1 MARKKKTATRKPKAK
16 EPEQPEV
23 QEDPVETPPFM
34 DRVFGLIFR
43 PKLMLVVALAGAAF
57 VLAPAASKYVPD
69 LSERSEYRLRT
80 AEIIIPDAPRWI
92 PHNLVEQVIRKAE
105 LPDEVSVLEP
115 DLGQRVAAAFEQ
127 HAWVTKPVRVEIS
140 VPARIKVSFEYREP
154 VAMVQI
160 SDGYYPIDF
169 DGVLLPPRDFPPSE
183 LDHYPHIS
191 GMGTTPLN
199 GVGSSWG
206 DARVI
211 GAARLAAV
219 LAPYWE
225 EWELKT
231 IHVPERLEASQKYED
246 LEFSVTTLGGSRILW
261 GRPPGHGHP
270 LEITEEQKIGRLQDF
285 LERSK
290 AFDGPWEVNIN
301 HLMEISYRALNA
313 SKERKRD

>member
-1 MARKKKTATRKPKAK
+1 MAQKKKTTARRPKEPREQ
-16 EPEQPEV
+16 EPEQAV
-23 QEDPVETPPFM
+23 ADPPVKERM
-34 DRVFGLIFR
+34 LGLIFQ
-43 PKLMLVVALAGAAF
+43 PKLMLIAALAGAAF
-57 VLAPAASKYVPD
+57 VLAPAANKFVPN
-69 LSERSEYRLRT
+69 LSDRSEYRLRT
-80 AEIIIPDAPRWI
+80 AEIVIPEAPRWI
-92 PHNLVEQVIRKAE
+92 PHNLVEQVIRKAN

-115 DLGQRVAAAFEQ
+115 DLGKRIAEAFEQ
-127 HAWVTKPVRVEIS
+127 HAWVTKPVRVEVT
-140 VPARIKVSFEYREP
+140 VPARIEVSFEYREP

-169 DGVLLPPRDFPPSE
+169 DGILLPPRDFPPSE
-183 LDHYPHIS
+183 LDHYPRIS

-219 LAPYWE
+219 LAPYWT
-225 EWELKT
+225 EWELET
-231 IHVPERLEASQKYED
+231 IHVPKRLEANQKYED
-246 LEFSVTTLGGSRILW
+246 LEFTVTTISGSRILW

-285 LERSK
+285 LARSK
-290 AFDGPWEVNIN
+290 SFDGPWEVNIN

-313 SKERKRD
+313 SKERKQN